1 MKCLTDVDFLVT
13 VSENSTAIDSPHA
26 NNVANMATKPT
37 TVLTSITK
45 TTAITT
51 ADDFDDEDD
60 DMLCGGENTDNSTD
74 SSFNASDII
83 YEQCS
88 TSLDDSSNST
98 HMDAD
103 GNKMNRSISIG
114 LKPPFRVKNRL
125 ISCDSGFESI
135 GKAKNSD
142 SDENLAAGL
151 NEDMDNI
158 LFAESDEEDEMN
170 GDDDGDNDS
179 EPTVDIVDGGERT
192 DKFTTCDKLV
202 KDTICDTLD
211 KDTNRTIT
219 TVTTTTTCAELKPI
233 DATAIAVVESVPG
246 NVAAITVPVQPP
258 QLLEEIVL
266 DSSLINRF
274 DGLQEVL
281 CYIDENGSPKI
292 REKYKKTKLKPKEKK
307 KRLTYGTEECIAD
320 TIVSDEKTPSCVNF
334 SKLCRM
340 VKDSFRKYICLCINA
355 FFCII

>member
-26 NNVANMATKPT
+26 NNVGNMATKSTAP
-37 TVLTSITK
+37 VLTSITK
-45 TTAITT
+45 TTTT
-51 ADDFDDEDD
+51 DDFDDEDD
-60 DMLCGGENTDNSTD
+60 DILCGGENTDNSTD
-74 SSFNASDII
+74 SSFNASDIN

-103 GNKMNRSISIG
+103 GNKVNRSISMG
-114 LKPPFRVKNRL
+114 HKPPFRVKNRL

-142 SDENLAAGL
+142 SDENLAGGL
-151 NEDMDNI
+151 NNDDMDNI
-158 LFAESDEEDEMN
+158 LFAESDEEDELN
-170 GDDDGDNDS
+170 RDDDDDDD
-179 EPTVDIVDGGERT
+179 EPTVDSVDAGERS
-192 DKFTTCDKLV
+192 DKFTKCDNLV
-202 KDTICDTLD
+202 KPTIKCDTLD

-219 TVTTTTTCAELKPI
+219 TDTTTTNTTTSSTVLKPS
-233 DATAIAVVESVPG
+233 DVTAVEVGESASVPD
-246 NVAAITVPVQPP
+246 NVDTTITVPAQPPP

-340 VKDSFRKYICLCINA
+340 VKDSFRK
-355 FFCII
+355 